1 MPLRQPHPGTLTA
14 AEVDAFRSVVRRPRD
29 RAAVSLMLDA
39 GLRASEVV
47 GLTLDGIDWKDQV
60 LRFTGKGGRAAEI
73 PISARLRDAL
83 ERAIQTRPATAD
95 HPYFMY
101 DLRNP
106 AKSVSRF
113 ALLKMVKRHAKK
125 AGIEKRVFCHLLR
138 HTFGTNVFR
147 ETGDLGRTQVA
158 MRHTKIQTTTIYMH
172 LTPEDQRDTF
182 EGIDTRP
189 WLFRWWSRMKPAMI
203 PDALRPRQAPLIIG
217 ETIGR
222 GDEIAQ
228 LRQCLRQ
235 RMHVV
240 LVGDRGVGRR
250 HLLHQ
255 AAGEIAERGVRVD
268 SSLRERI
275 EPYGVEDCE
284 EQNASGQE
292 LSNPNMT
299 VLHIEAFSPAREC
312 LVELCRTLVKL
323 GHIHVMPEGRSD
335 KAFLEALR
343 KLGRDR
349 PIALIIDALNDITKK
364 ERQNLHKLA
373 EVWTIATSIDRREAG
388 KLGLIFFGH
397 YKRIEVEPFDKTT
410 AVLFTRQMLGHV
422 RVPDEKAYLN
432 HVFAQSGGNPQ
443 AIIELVEATRK
454 TGETAPTHAAVQR
467 VLPAVVF
474 MAMFAMAGFMARS
487 SATALSEP
495 VLRLYAICFV
505 VLVLILMTF
514 DKALT
519 MKAR

>member
-1 MPLRQPHPGTLTA
+1 MPRRPHPGTLTA

-60 LRFTGKGGRAAEI
+60 LRFTGKGGKAAEI
-73 PISARLRDAL
+73 PINARLRDDL
-83 ERAIQTRPATAD
+83 ERAIKTRPASAD

-106 AKSVSRF
+106 SKPVTRF
-113 ALLKMVKRHAKK
+113 ALLKMVKGHARK
-125 AGIEKRVFCHLLR
+125 AGIDKRVFCHLLR

-147 ETGDLGRTQVA
+147 ETRDLGRTQTA
-158 MRHTKIQTTTIYMH
+158 MRHTKLQTTTIYMH
-172 LTPEDQRDTF
+172 LTPEDQRPTF

-189 WLFRWWSRMKPAMI
+189 WLLRWWSRLKPAVI
-203 PDALRPRQAPLIIG
+203 PDALRPRQAPLMIG

-222 GDEIAQ
+222 GDELTR
-228 LRQCLRQ
+228 LRQCLRR
-235 RMHVV
+235 RMHAV

-250 HLLHQ
+250 HLLRQ
-255 AAGEIAERGVRVD
+255 LAKEIAECGVRIAD
-268 SSLRERI
+268 LEAQ
-275 EPYGVEDCE
+275 EAG
-284 EQNASGQE
+284 SGD
-292 LSNPNMT
+292 MV

-312 LVELCRTLVKL
+312 LVELCRMLAKT

-343 KLGRDR
+343 KVGRER
-349 PIALIIDALNDITKK
+349 PVALIIDALNDITKK

-373 EVWTIATSIDRREAG
+373 EAWTIATSIDRREAG
-388 KLGLIFFGH
+388 KLGLIFFGR
-397 YKRIEVEPFDKTT
+397 YQRIEVEPFDKAT
-410 AVLFTRQMLGHV
+410 AITFTRRMLGHV
-422 RVPDEKAYLN
+422 RLPDERAYLN
-432 HVFAQSGGNPQ
+432 HVYAQSGGNPQ
-443 AIIELVEATRK
+443 AILELVDATRK

-467 VLPAVVF
+467 VLPAAVF
-474 MAMFAMAGFMARS
+474 LAAFAMAGFMARS

-505 VLVLILMTF
+505 VLVILLMTF